1 LSCDSN
7 LVYVLFS
14 LIALFG
20 LAAIADLTPLSDC
33 WFLKKKNT
41 SQDKNTCDCFI
52 LTQLS
57 YCCSLE
63 K

>member
-1 LSCDSN
+1 LVEPLRAIDLSCDSN

-33 WFLKKKNT
+33 CSLKKQQYKVR
-41 SQDKNTCDCFI
+41 
-52 LTQLS
+52 
-57 YCCSLE
+57 
-63 K
+63 